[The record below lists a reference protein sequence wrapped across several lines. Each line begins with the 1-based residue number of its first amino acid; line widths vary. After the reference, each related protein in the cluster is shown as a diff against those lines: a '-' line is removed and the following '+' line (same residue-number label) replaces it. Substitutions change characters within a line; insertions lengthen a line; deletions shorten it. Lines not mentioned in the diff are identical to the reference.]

1 LQLTAAFVVQ
11 PRDKPHPDQV
21 EIAIYNR
28 GVDEPETTTSD
39 PITARGMPGCLDNL
53 CPFEKEKP

>member
-1 LQLTAAFVVQ
+1 VQ

-39 PITARGMPGCLDNL
+39 PITALQLVIAHSHVPSKKKNL
-53 CPFEKEKP
+53 KP